1 MKTKIKKIL
10 ITAGKVLLFFVGWT
24 LLIGPVFLLVPDT
37 LIGAVWRFLSELIPF
52 LFIVGFTLLFWL
64 FEKKRIKLCI
74 VTYPVKN
81 ILIGVLAGIIWIG
94 AAAGILVISGT
105 MKIVACNSVPML
117 WLWIISVFINAAMQE
132 LLVRGY
138 LYQMLKTDY
147 NVFAAAIVTTA
158 LFTLMHGGAFEAGII
173 PVMNVL
179 TMSILMTVVTEYTQ
193 SLIAPVIMHFIWNC
207 AGAVILGG
215 VNLADDYPSLCTSEF
230 TGNELIAGGAPKI
243 EGSIVVL
250 VLNIL
255 LISGFVFLSEMK
267 KAKVSVLTAA
277 NNP

>member
-10 ITAGKVLLFFVGWT
+10 ITTGKILLFFIGWS
-24 LLIGPVFLLVPDT
+24 LLTVPAFLLVPDT
-37 LIGAVWRFLSELIPF
+37 LSGAAWRFLSEMFPF
-52 LFIVGFTLLFWL
+52 LSIVGFTVLFWL

-81 ILIGVLAGIIWIG
+81 IVIGVLAGIIWIG
-94 AAAGILVISGT
+94 AAAGILMISGT
-105 MKIVACNSVPML
+105 MKIVAYNSVPML

-147 NVFAAAIVTTA
+147 NVFAAAAVTTA

-179 TMSILMTVVTEYTQ
+179 TMSVLMTVVMEYTQ

-230 TGNELIAGGAPKI
+230 TGNELITGGAPKI

-255 LISGFVFLSEMK
+255 LISGFVFLSEKK

-277 NNP
+277 NKP